1 MKTLNA
7 YLNES
12 LLDGEDA
19 LGTKM
24 DMRAVESWIKENF
37 KIKGTLKINKDFT
50 VDCTG
55 DVAVKN
61 NNITSLTNGM
71 FSWGEIGGEFSC
83 SFCKNLKSLKGAPEE
98 VGERFNC
105 SFCDELK
112 NLEGS
117 PKYVKGPEFDCT
129 YCQNLTSLEGAPEVV
144 DGIFNCEGCV
154 KLTSLKG
161 APKKVKG
168 YINCTGCM
176 KLNITQADENK
187 YRFY

>member
-1 MKTLNA
+1 MKTLNT

-12 LLDGEDA
+12 LLDDEDA
-19 LGTKM
+19 LGTEM

-37 KIKGTLKINKDFT
+37 EIKGTLKISDDFV
-50 VDCTG
+50 VDCNR
-55 DVAVKN
+55 DVTVKN
-61 NNITSLTNGM
+61 RDITSLTNGM
-71 FSWGEIGGEFSC
+71 FRWGRVDGVFDC
-83 SFCKNLKSLKGAPEE
+83 SFCKNLESLKGAPEV

-117 PKYVKGPEFDCT
+117 PKYVKGTAFNCS
-129 YCQNLTSLEGAPEVV
+129 YCQNLTSLKGAPEEV
-144 DGIFNCEGCV
+144 DGHFDCEGCV

-168 YINCTGCM
+168 YINCTGCE